1 MTPHTAAHILRNHNV
16 PQVWLVADLG
26 LLTFKLETMIHKIKG
41 LIKYTDCSMPSNEQE
56 RINKAKVEAYNQA
69 IEDVVKLFAIHNVV
83 QQSEQLPCDHLWK
96 SRYNEK
102 RGSHVIC
109 AKCSEER

>member
-1 MTPHTAAHILRNHNV
+1 
-16 PQVWLVADLG
+16 
-26 LLTFKLETMIHKIKG
+26 
-41 LIKYTDCSMPSNEQE
+41 MPSNEQE

-69 IEDVVKLFAIHNVV
+69 IEDVVKLLAIHNVV
-83 QQSEQLPCDHLWK
+83 QRSEKLPCDHLWK

-102 RGSHVIC
+102 RGSYVIC